1 MSDTHELPFRRE
13 RIGLYDPAFEHDACG
28 VGFVARI
35 DGQST
40 HEVLQLALESVVN
53 VTHRGAVDAD
63 AKTGDGA
70 GVLTQLPRKLFA
82 KELVRL
88 GVTGV
93 RPDDIAV
100 AVFFFPRDVDTAQR
114 CRQIVERTCD
124 RHGLRRLA
132 WREVPS
138 DTSVLGGKALN
149 TLPDIT
155 QLIIGRPL
163 GLDDEDY
170 ERVLFLARKEIEKRV
185 SNAAIGNFYV
195 PSMSFSTIIYKGLF
209 VAPQLRAFYKDFAD
223 PDYETALCVFH
234 QRYSTNTLPDWFLA
248 QPFRMLAHNG
258 EINTL
263 QGNRNWMDA
272 REAELESPTWR
283 EDIHWLTPVVWKHGS
298 DSASMDNA
306 LEALDRSGRDVLHAM
321 MMLAPE
327 AWENMADMDPQL
339 RAFYEYHAC
348 LTEPWDGPAAL
359 AFSDG
364 YTVAATLDRNGLR
377 PARYT
382 LTKDGLIVMASEAGV
397 VELDEERIAEKGR
410 LGPGEMIAVDTVTKR
425 LLRNEDIKSA
435 VAARRPYGDWLQRNV
450 VRLET
455 KLNGASHHPAAD
467 GSVDNHL
474 GVDGRAPGDGA
485 VGDGHVKV
493 VPGDQGAPLPTA
505 GHAEKEQLPV
515 LWRAFGYTFEDVSKV
530 LEPMGAD
537 GKDPVWSM
545 GDDTPLAVLSLKPRS
560 LYNYFRQRFAQVT
573 NPPIDALREG
583 VVMSL
588 DTYLGRRRNL
598 FEETE
603 QHAALVHVPSPF
615 LFDED
620 VAALLRP
627 EFNASTLDATWALEE
642 GLNAGLARLCAAAAA
657 AIDQGHPILV
667 LSDKGVSTERAPI
680 PALLAT
686 AAVHHH
692 LIREGK
698 RMRADLVV
706 QTGEAWD
713 IHHFACLLGYGAGAI
728 HPYLALS
735 SVRQMVGQRGF
746 EQASPIELEAHLKKA
761 VDLGL
766 LKVMSKIGISTIS
779 SYRGAQIFEAI
790 GINQSLINRCFTG
803 TPSRIGG
810 IGVAEIEEEVRRRH
824 EEAYRP
830 EAPLTPR
837 LSNVGYLG
845 YRKDG
850 EHHGYNRLAVV
861 AAQKVAATG
870 TKEDYTAFT
879 DLVYNAPPRAL
890 RDVLEWTPAGPP
902 VPLSEVEPVESIVR
916 RFASSAMS
924 LGALSPEAHR
934 TLAMGM
940 NRLGARS
947 NTGEGGEDPDWW
959 KPFTEGPFAGDW
971 ANSKV
976 KQVASARFGVTPEY
990 LQHAEEIEIKIV
1002 QGAKPGEGGQLP
1014 AQKVTGFIAKL
1025 RHAIPGITLIS
1036 PPPHHDIYSIEDL
1049 SQLIYDL
1056 KIANPRARVGVK
1068 LVASSGIG
1076 TIAAGVAKAYADY
1089 ILVAGHDGGTG
1100 ASPMSS
1106 IKNAGVAWE
1115 IGLAETQQ
1123 VLLLNDLRGRVRL
1136 RTDGGLKTGRD
1147 VIIASM
1153 IGADE
1158 FGFGTMA
1165 IVALGCDMARQCHL
1179 NTCPTGIATQRPELR
1194 AKFAGTP
1201 EMVVHYFMHLAE
1213 EVREILASLGV
1224 RSLEELTGRS
1234 DLLRYS
1240 PPAEPVKA
1248 RALDLAA
1255 LLAQVD
1261 PQRHRDHRWMGERND
1276 RHGDHPL
1283 DDEIVPVALPAL
1295 ERGERVS
1302 LSYDI
1307 RNFHRAIGTR
1317 ISGEIA
1323 RRWGNA
1329 GLPAGSLSLDL
1340 RGSAGQSLGAFLT
1353 PGVRIR
1359 LEGQANDYT
1368 GKGMHGG
1375 EIAIV
1380 PPAAAT
1386 YTPHENVIIGNT
1398 VLYGATGGSLFV
1410 AGRAGERFAVRNS
1423 GATALVE
1430 GTGDHCCEYMTGG
1443 RVVVLGRTGRNFA
1456 AGMSHGRAYVLDE
1469 DGDFPLRVNRELVGV
1484 ERVEDAE
1491 LAAELRELIEQHAQQ
1506 TNSARARHLMEN
1518 WAEYLPQF
1526 WAVIPHPPQIDTES
1540 AAARVTS
1547 LSGNDGVDLQRPIAA
1562 AGAAGAAGRG

>member
-1 MSDTHELPFRRE
+1 MSVPETGSTGGLPFRRE
-13 RIGLYDPAFEHDACG
+13 RFGLYDPAFEHDACG

-35 DGQST
+35 DGQAT
-40 HEVLQLALESVVN
+40 HEVLRLALEAVVN
-53 VTHRGAVDAD
+53 VTHRGAIDAD

-70 GVLTQLPRKLFA
+70 GVLTQLPRTLFA
-82 KELVRL
+82 KELTRL
-88 GVTGV
+88 GVADV
-93 RPDDIAV
+93 RQEDISV
-100 AVFFFPRDVDTAQR
+100 AVFFFPQEPDTARR
-114 CRQIVERTCD
+114 CREIVERVCD

-132 WREVPS
+132 WREVPC

-149 TLPDIT
+149 TLPDIK
-155 QLIIGRPL
+155 QLILGRPL

-170 ERVLFLARKEIEKRV
+170 ERVLYLARREIEKRV

-195 PSMSFSTIIYKGLF
+195 PCMSFSTIVYKGLF

-263 QGNRNWMDA
+263 QGNRNWMEA
-272 REAELESPTWR
+272 READLESPTWR
-283 EDIHWLTPVVWKHGS
+283 EDVHWLTPLVWRHGS
-298 DSASMDNA
+298 DSASLDNA

-321 MMLAPE
+321 TMLAPE
-327 AWENMADMDPQL
+327 AWENMAGMDPQL

-364 YTVAATLDRNGLR
+364 YTVGATLDRNGLR

-382 LTKDGLIVMASEAGV
+382 ITNDGLIVMASEAGV
-397 VELDEERIAEKGR
+397 VEIDESRVAEKGR
-410 LGPGEMIAVDTVTKR
+410 LGPGEMIAVDTVAKR
-425 LLRNEDIKSA
+425 LLRNDDIKSA
-435 VAARRPYGDWLQRNV
+435 MAARRPYADWLQRNL

-455 KLNGASHHPAAD
+455 KLNGKHQ
-467 GSVDNHL
+467 
-474 GVDGRAPGDGA
+474 
-485 VGDGHVKV
+485 
-493 VPGDQGAPLPTA
+493 DQ
-505 GHAEKEQLPV
+505 AEREQLPV
-515 LWRAFGYTFEDVSKV
+515 LWRAFGYTFEDVSKI

-573 NPPIDALREG
+573 NPPIDSIREG

-588 DTYLGRRRNL
+588 GTYLGRRRNL
-598 FEETE
+598 FDETE
-603 QHAALVHVPSPF
+603 RHAALVHV
-615 LFDED
+615 LVEEEGAGD
-620 VAALLRP
+620 VDALLRP
-627 EFNASTLDATWALEE
+627 EFNAASLDATWSLAE
-642 GLNAGLARLCAAAAA
+642 GLQAGLDRLCDAAVAAV
-657 AIDQGHPILV
+657 DGGHPILV
-667 LSDKGVSTERAPI
+667 LGDRAVSEQRAPI

-728 HPYLALS
+728 HPYLALA
-735 SVRQMVGQRGF
+735 SVRQMAGQRGY
-746 EQASPIELEAHLKKA
+746 ERASPIELEAHLKKA

-766 LKVMSKIGISTIS
+766 LKILSKMGISTVS

-790 GINQSLINRCFTG
+790 GINQRLIDTCFTG

-810 IGVAEIEEEVRRRH
+810 IGLAEIEEEVRRRH
-824 EEAYRP
+824 DEAFRP
-830 EAPLTPR
+830 AAPPSPR
-837 LSNVGYLG
+837 LPNVGYLG

-850 EHHGYNRLAVV
+850 EHHGYNRLAVI
-861 AAQKVAATG
+861 AAQKAAASG
-870 TKEDYTAFT
+870 SREDYKSFA
-879 DLVYNAPPRAL
+879 DLVSGAPPRAL
-890 RDVLEWTPAGPP
+890 RDVLSWVPAGPP
-902 VPLSEVEPVESIVR
+902 VPLDEVEPAERIVK

-947 NTGEGGEDPDWW
+947 NTGEGGEDPEWW
-959 KPFTEGPFAGDW
+959 KPFAEGPFKGEW

-1014 AQKVTGFIAKL
+1014 AQKVTPFIAKL

-1147 VIIASM
+1147 VVIASM

-1158 FGFGTMA
+1158 FGFGTMTL
-1165 IVALGCDMARQCHL
+1165 IALGCDMARQCHL

-1194 AKFAGTP
+1194 AKFTGTP
-1201 EMVVHYFMHLAE
+1201 DMVVHYFMHLAE

-1224 RSLEELTGRS
+1224 RSLQELTGRS
-1234 DLLRYS
+1234 DLLRYD

-1261 PQRHRDHRWMGERND
+1261 PQRHRDHRWNGERND

-1283 DDEIVPVALPAL
+1283 DDEIVSGALPAL

-1302 LSYDI
+1302 LSYDV
-1307 RNFHRAIGTR
+1307 RNYHRAIGTR
-1317 ISGEIA
+1317 VSGEIA
-1323 RRWGNA
+1323 RRWGDA
-1329 GLPAGSLSLDL
+1329 GLPEGSLSLEL
-1340 RGSAGQSLGAFLT
+1340 RGSAGQSLGAFLA

-1380 PPAAAT
+1380 PPANAA
-1386 YTPHENVIIGNT
+1386 YAPHESVIVGNT

-1410 AGRAGERFAVRNS
+1410 CGRAGERFAVRNS
-1423 GATALVE
+1423 GATAVVE

-1469 DGDFPLRVNRELVGV
+1469 DGSFPLRVNRELVGM
-1484 ERVEDAE
+1484 ERVDDVEDPE
-1491 LAAELRELIEQHAQQ
+1491 LAAELRHLVERHAQA
-1506 TNSARARHLMEN
+1506 TGSARARHILDN
-1518 WAEYLPQF
+1518 WATYLPLF

-1547 LSGNDGVDLQRPIAA
+1547 LSGNDSVDLQRPVAA
-1562 AGAAGAAGRG
+1562 AGAAKG